1 MHTNTKP
8 GDRVNIG
15 AKGSDNPPLSDVV
28 KRVLPGCI
36 VTEHGLKFDIIT
48 GQEIHEWRMG
58 DAYATP
64 APARE
69 AIQ

>member
-15 AKGSDNPPLSDVV
+15 PKGSDNPPLSDVV
-28 KRVLPGCI
+28 SSVLKYYF
-36 VTEHGLKFDIIT
+36 TTRT
-48 GQEIHEWRMG
+48 GMSFARDTGKALYGE
-58 DAYATP
+58 AYATP

-69 AIQ
+69 TIG

>member
-15 AKGSDNPPLSDVV
+15 AKDSDNPPLSDVV
-28 KRVLPGCI
+28 TSVH
-36 VTEHGLKFDIIT
+36 VHYIT
-48 GQEIHEWRMG
+48 TTFGMTFERDTGKALYG

-64 APARE
+64 APALE
-69 AIQ
+69 TIQ